1 MQQRLK
7 SLFGAQ
13 DLTIGSPMRKLIR
26 FSLPLLL
33 GNMAQ
38 QMYSTVDA
46 IVVGRY
52 VGDGGLAAIG
62 ATMPVIQMLL
72 ILFMAIS
79 TGASVLVSQNFG
91 ARAYE
96 RLNRVISNAIVLI
109 IASSLLI
116 MAIAIPL
123 AGPLMRLV
131 RTPENI
137 LAMSTSYMQILFIGL
152 LGSAF
157 YNIISG
163 ILRGLGDSLTPLLIL
178 LLTTFMN
185 TVLDLYFVAVLHWG
199 VEGAAWATILSQAV
213 SATLCLYQLSR
224 VRGIPRLRL
233 ANLRPDFHE
242 IANLL
247 RIGLPAGLTQA
258 IFSLAMITV
267 QALTNSM
274 GSTVVAA
281 NTAVIRIDGFAMM
294 PNFTLG
300 MAVMTF
306 VGQNLGAGRM
316 DRVDQGTKAAVR
328 LGLTMSTTL
337 TLLVLLF
344 GPQLLHVF
352 TETRTVIDLGTGMMR
367 ILAVGYIMMSL
378 NQVFGS
384 VMRGAGDT
392 MPALWISIITTV
404 IIRVPT
410 AYTLAHLTRSTD
422 WPNGHPFSLSVSLLV
437 SWSLGAL
444 IQYLVYRRGR
454 WRTLSLVRPQ
464 LQVEDAKAVPA
475 TVEIDAGL

>member
-1 MQQRLK
+1 MQRLK

-13 DLTIGSPMRKLIR
+13 DLTTGSPLGRLVR
-26 FSLPLLL
+26 FSVPLLL
-33 GNMAQ
+33 GNLAQ

-62 ATMPVIQMLL
+62 ATMPVINMLL
-72 ILFMAIS
+72 VLFMAIS

-96 RLNRVISNAIVLI
+96 RLNRVIGNAIVLI

-123 AGPLMRLV
+123 SGPLMQLV

-137 LAMSTSYMQILFIGL
+137 RAMATGYMRIIFIGL

-213 SATLCLYQLSR
+213 SAVLCLFQLSR
-224 VRGIPRLRL
+224 VRGLPRLRL
-233 ANLRPDFHE
+233 NNLRPDFHE
-242 IANLL
+242 IGRLL
-247 RIGLPAGLTQA
+247 RIGLPAGMTQA

-274 GSTVVAA
+274 GSHVVAA

-306 VGQNLGAGRM
+306 VGQNIGAGRM
-316 DRVDQGTKAAVR
+316 DRVDRGTKAAVR
-328 LGLTMSTTL
+328 LGLAMSTTL
-337 TLLVLLF
+337 TLLVLIF
-344 GPQLLHVF
+344 GPQLLRVF
-352 TETRTVIDLGTGMMR
+352 TSTGTVIDLGTGMMR

-392 MPALWISIITTV
+392 LPALWISMVTTV
-404 IIRVPT
+404 MVRVPT
-410 AYTLAHLTRSTD
+410 AYLLASLTRSAD

-454 WRTLSLVRPQ
+454 WRTLAIVKPRPAY
-464 LQVEDAKAVPA
+464 EAATVPA
-475 TVEIDAGL
+475 VADNEQGL

>member
-7 SLFGAQ
+7 SLFGTQ
-13 DLTIGSPMRKLIR
+13 DLTTGSPLGRLVR
-26 FSLPLLL
+26 FSIPLLL
-33 GNMAQ
+33 GNLAQ

-46 IVVGRY
+46 IVVGRH
-52 VGDGGLAAIG
+52 VGDEGLAAVG
-62 ATMPVIQMLL
+62 STMPVIHMLL
-72 ILFMAIS
+72 ILFMAVS
-79 TGASVLVSQNFG
+79 TGASILVSQNFG

-96 RLNRVISNAIVLI
+96 RLNRVIGNAIVLI
-109 IASSLLI
+109 VASSLLI
-116 MAIAIPL
+116 MSIAIPL
-123 AGPLMRLV
+123 SGPLLRLV

-137 LAMSTSYMQILFIGL
+137 LAMSTGYMRIIFIGL

-163 ILRGLGDSLTPLLIL
+163 ILRGLGDSVTPLLIL

-185 TVLDLYFVAVLHWG
+185 TVLDLCFVAVLHWG
-199 VEGAAWATILSQAV
+199 VEGAAWATIISQAV
-213 SATLCLYQLSR
+213 SAVLCLYQLSR

-233 ANLRPDFHE
+233 DNLRPDFRE
-242 IANLL
+242 IGHLL

-274 GSTVVAA
+274 GSLVVAA

-316 DRVDQGTKAAVR
+316 DRVDRGTRDAVR
-328 LGLTMSTTL
+328 LGLAMSTTL
-337 TLLVLLF
+337 TLLVLIF
-344 GPQLLHVF
+344 GPQLLRVF
-352 TETRTVIDLGTGMMR
+352 TSTQKVIDLGTGMMR
-367 ILAVGYIMMSL
+367 ILAVGYIMMSI

-392 MPALWISIITTV
+392 MPALWISIVTTV
-404 IIRVPT
+404 IVRVPT
-410 AYTLAHLTRSTD
+410 AYVLASLTRSAD

-454 WRTLSLVRPQ
+454 WRTIDLVRPRTETHA
-464 LQVEDAKAVPA
+464 VEAEPA
-475 TVEIDAGL
+475 IAEGEQGL